1 MVLGT
6 ENRTASGLGTTA
18 TAIMAGRSIEAHS
31 ISNVSV
37 RQSQAYRGRYSG
49 VDGFPAVPGPVG
61 TVAQKAPGVLARSG
75 LAEVVD
81 HGPGVLEGPWRLG
94 P

>member
-1 MVLGT
+1 MVLSK

-37 RQSQAYRGRYSG
+37 RQTQAYRGRYSG

-61 TVAQKAPGVLARSG
+61 DWNTFAVLLDLPDQWSFNSHVMQ
-75 LAEVVD
+75 VVY
-81 HGPGVLEGPWRLG
+81 
-94 P
+94 